1 MSTRWSGTD
10 APRGDEYDAR
20 WTQLAAAWKS
30 VHGEADLVEALL
42 QEHGGRRVLDAGCG
56 TGRVAIELAAR
67 GYEAV
72 GIDVDPG
79 MLGAARAKDPD
90 LAWIDADLAHL
101 DAVADLPGVAGGAGF
116 DLVVMAGN
124 VMIFV
129 DPGTEARVLAGLHAQ
144 TVPGGLL
151 VAGFQVRPDRLALA
165 EYDRLAAGAGFAL
178 LDRWATWD
186 RDPYSGGDYAV
197 SVHRALPEA
206 VPAV

>member
-1 MSTRWSGTD
+1 MKPLTALNRRQFVGLG
-10 APRGDEYDAR
+10 A
-20 WTQLAAAWKS
+20 LAAGATM
-30 VHGEADLVEALL
+30 VPGRLFAADTPSAHVLPALPYAF
-42 QEHGGRRVLDAGCG
+42 DALEPHIDAKTMEIHHDKHHAAYI
-56 TGRVAIELAAR
+56 TGLNTALAKA
-67 GYEAV
+67 
-72 GIDVDPG
+72 
-79 MLGAARAKDPD
+79 PD

-151 VAGFQVRPDRLALA
+151 VAGFQVRSDRLALA